1 MNAFSGAEAVQRMR
15 LCCKGKD
22 VHLGLMH
29 HTYDRTAN
37 TTGGLRKVERAR
49 LRPALSEETFRR
61 PASNNPDLANGY
73 KKVRD
78 EENFSGVFYK
88 VCFSNYTYPKL
99 IYSESSSNTTSQ
111 STAITFNAYRIF
123 LSCNM
128 AVFQKCTIK
137 AFPIVGINSI
147 KAHAIGWS
155 VTLLSLGQPTAPHAH
170 HYALLNILFG
180 KPDSKRDK
188 MLICRNECEE
198 PVSSIKCSPLKKTD
212 GKIALDKSS
221 EANLDYEEQAF
232 SAKRLR
238 V

>member
-1 MNAFSGAEAVQRMR
+1 MRVDDAVRGKSCFTLAEI
-15 LCCKGKD
+15 K
-22 VHLGLMH
+22 
-29 HTYDRTAN
+29 
-37 TTGGLRKVERAR
+37 
-49 LRPALSEETFRR
+49 
-61 PASNNPDLANGY
+61 
-73 KKVRD
+73 
-78 EENFSGVFYK
+78 ENFSVVFYK

-128 AVFQKCTIK
+128 AVFQECTIK

-155 VTLLSLGQPTAPHAH
+155 VTFLSLGQPTAPHAH

-180 KPDSKRDK
+180 KPDGKRDE

-198 PVSSIKCSPLKKTD
+198 PVSSIKCSSLKKTD

-221 EANLDYEEQAF
+221 EANLYYEEQAF
-232 SAKRLR
+232 WSTQIATAYMYLLWGEFNKYLPSNRAEIGD
-238 V
+238 VDPAVYG